1 MPWVTTEHVSLQQ
14 ENRKQR
20 SIWFFFSSCQ
30 AVGGLS
36 FISKVIPEKGLR
48 SLWLLLG
55 ASATKD
61 LSGILMLP

>member
-1 MPWVTTEHVSLQQ
+1 MPWVATEHVSLQQ
-14 ENRKQR
+14 KNRKQR
-20 SIWFFFSSCQ
+20 SICFFFLLPSCGW
-30 AVGGLS
+30 AS